1 MYNTTIV
8 AEPGTLVVIDAS
20 AVLAVVLSEPERNAL
35 IAATD
40 GAVLVA
46 PASLPWEV
54 GNGLVAAV
62 RRRRLSVR
70 DAIRAWDSYDRIAV
84 RFADINVREALRL
97 AVKRGLYAYDA
108 YVLALAQDRRLP
120 LLTLDQPLR
129 RAAAATGIA
138 LWEF

>member
-1 MYNTTIV
+1 MP
-8 AEPGTLVVIDAS
+8 AEPGATVVIDAS

-35 IAATD
+35 TAATD
-40 GAVLVA
+40 GTVLVA

-62 RRRRLSVR
+62 RRRRLSVT
-70 DAIRAWDSYDRIAV
+70 DAIRAWESYDGIAV
-84 RFADINVREALRL
+84 RFVEINVREALRL
-97 AVKRGLYAYDA
+97 AVERGLYAYDA
-108 YVLALAQDRRLP
+108 YVLTLAQNRRLP

-129 RAAAATGIA
+129 RAAAAVGVT